1 MRSRYTERVEA
12 GSNSTELL
20 RLRRRRKEERVVE
33 DSCLW
38 KEMVVVVKVVAEME
52 LGCKGCYKR
61 NTLCTGSAR
70 VTWLL
75 GSAYYDLNLLLPL
88 PH

>member
-33 DSCLW
+33 DSCW
-38 KEMVVVVKVVAEME
+38 RKEMVVVEME

-75 GSAYYDLNLLLPL
+75 GSAYYDLHLLLPL